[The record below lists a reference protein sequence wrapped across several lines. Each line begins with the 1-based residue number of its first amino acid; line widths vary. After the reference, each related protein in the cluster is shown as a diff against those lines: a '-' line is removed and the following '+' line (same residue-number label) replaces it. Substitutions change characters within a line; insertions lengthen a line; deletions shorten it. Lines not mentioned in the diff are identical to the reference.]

1 MRLLNITNRYYLV
14 TSVVLLLVS
23 SAFLSYRVF
32 YVVDKEI
39 AEHMLIKKS
48 RIEEQIASQ
57 PFLQDRPFQFGDL
70 VEVTPIERFT
80 SFRVYLKDT
89 ALYDA
94 YEEDLV
100 PFRVLSYEQQIN
112 KKAYRIRIWDRG
124 TQNKELWRGMVY
136 TILLVG
142 IDIVAL
148 FYFLN
153 RFFSTR
159 IWRPFYQAIA
169 MLQRFDVQRNSK
181 LRFLFSNV
189 DEFNTLNNELIRL
202 TDKVTRDYRNLRE
215 FTENMSHET
224 QTPLAII
231 RSKLEIIMQSDNL
244 TPEQMNQVRS
254 ALDSVNRLSKMNRG
268 LILLTRIENEQY
280 AEEQHVPLGKLIR
293 KQLGDLDMFI
303 ESRELKVRD
312 EIDERVFL
320 LMNPYLADI
329 LITNLLSNAIKY
341 NKEGGELLVRLT
353 ASELVV
359 GNSGDPLPIPGSQIF
374 ERFKKGNQADSVGL
388 DLAIVKR
395 ICDHSELEVHYDYLD
410 DRHLFILRF
419 SAERVFQS
427 DRA

>member
-1 MRLLNITNRYYLV
+1 
-14 TSVVLLLVS
+14 
-23 SAFLSYRVF
+23 
-32 YVVDKEI
+32 
-39 AEHMLIKKS
+39 
-48 RIEEQIASQ
+48 
-57 PFLQDRPFQFGDL
+57 
-70 VEVTPIERFT
+70 
-80 SFRVYLKDT
+80 
-89 ALYDA
+89 
-94 YEEDLV
+94 
-100 PFRVLSYEQQIN
+100 
-112 KKAYRIRIWDRG
+112 
-124 TQNKELWRGMVY
+124 
-136 TILLVG
+136 
-142 IDIVAL
+142 
-148 FYFLN
+148 
-153 RFFSTR
+153 
-159 IWRPFYQAIA
+159 

-388 DLAIVKR
+388 GLAIVKR
-395 ICDHSELEVHYDYLD
+395 ICDHSEWK
-410 DRHLFILRF
+410 FITITSTTGTCSS
-419 SAERVFQS
+419 SASRPSESSNPTGRERRDERRGARDGMKERVAGPRNEGGRAWGHRPLPTALCPPPTAHRPPPTAHRLLISAYCPSCPLWFQAPRNEGRGTS
-427 DRA
+427 CPY

>member
-1 MRLLNITNRYYLV
+1 
-14 TSVVLLLVS
+14 
-23 SAFLSYRVF
+23 
-32 YVVDKEI
+32 
-39 AEHMLIKKS
+39 
-48 RIEEQIASQ
+48 
-57 PFLQDRPFQFGDL
+57 
-70 VEVTPIERFT
+70 
-80 SFRVYLKDT
+80 
-89 ALYDA
+89 
-94 YEEDLV
+94 
-100 PFRVLSYEQQIN
+100 
-112 KKAYRIRIWDRG
+112 
-124 TQNKELWRGMVY
+124 
-136 TILLVG
+136 
-142 IDIVAL
+142 
-148 FYFLN
+148 
-153 RFFSTR
+153 
-159 IWRPFYQAIA
+159 
-169 MLQRFDVQRNSK
+169 
-181 LRFLFSNV
+181 
-189 DEFNTLNNELIRL
+189 
-202 TDKVTRDYRNLRE
+202 
-215 FTENMSHET
+215 
-224 QTPLAII
+224 
-231 RSKLEIIMQSDNL
+231 MQSDNL

-388 DLAIVKR
+388 GLAIVKR